1 MTSALVQEN
10 STRGDRP
17 FTWVLLPRG
26 EDDVGTW
33 VEATAKA
40 LETESGEEGDEG
52 AHRGLVA
59 RLAESAQLGIL
70 SGYPA
75 GLLFVPDPRIDAPHV
90 RFALAAVPALHA
102 DAAADQREL
111 LGLDDLGDFSGQ
123 VDDLRVH
130 GIDGYQLFRVDKV
143 QEAPDSEV
151 LIATLITAIRREVP
165 GLGLRD
171 LVVAGVS
178 SEVVLTAGAVVPV
191 VDLLLG
197 DDLMKLLGG

>member
-1 MTSALVQEN
+1 M
-10 STRGDRP
+10 GDRA
-17 FTWVLLPRG
+17 FTWILLPRG
-26 EDDVGTW
+26 EDDVGAW
-33 VEATAKA
+33 VEATANA
-40 LETESGEEGDEG
+40 LKNESGEKGDEA

-59 RLAESAQLGIL
+59 RLAESARLGIL

-102 DAAADQREL
+102 DAAVDQREL

-151 LIATLITAIRREVP
+151 LIATLITAIRRNVP
-165 GLGLRD
+165 GLGPRD
-171 LVVAGVS
+171 LVVASVS

-197 DDLMKLLGG
+197 EDLLTLLGG